1 MRRLGFDS
9 EDELKKLLA
18 KINKTNELF
27 ISSVFSHLAVSD
39 DPDEDAY
46 TLMQID
52 RFEQLAAVVQAG
64 CDHPVMRHILNS
76 SGIERFTDNQYE
88 MVRLGI
94 GLYGISVV
102 NKKALMNV
110 STLKTTVSQLR
121 IVRPGETIGYGRK
134 GVAKGDMVIA
144 TLPIGYADGFNR
156 HLGNGVGKVWING
169 QLAPVVGNI
178 CMDMCMVDVTNI
190 DVKEGDRVIVF
201 GKELPASEMAE
212 ALGTIPYE
220 IFTSVSQRVKR
231 IYFQE

>member
-1 MRRLGFDS
+1 
-9 EDELKKLLA
+9 
-18 KINKTNELF
+18 
-27 ISSVFSHLAVSD
+27 
-39 DPDEDAY
+39 
-46 TLMQID
+46 
-52 RFEQLAAVVQAG
+52 
-64 CDHPVMRHILNS
+64 
-76 SGIERFTDNQYE
+76 
-88 MVRLGI
+88 
-94 GLYGISVV
+94 
-102 NKKALMNV
+102 
-110 STLKTTVSQLR
+110 
-121 IVRPGETIGYGRK
+121 